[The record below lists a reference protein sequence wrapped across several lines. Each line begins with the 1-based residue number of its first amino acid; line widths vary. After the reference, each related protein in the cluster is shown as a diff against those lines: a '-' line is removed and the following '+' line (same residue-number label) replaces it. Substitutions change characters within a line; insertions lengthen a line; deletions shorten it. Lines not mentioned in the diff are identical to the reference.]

1 MINLYLI
8 LSLVTYIFILLRWI
22 FRRRFSVVGLSDNGN
37 ANNGKK
43 GKARLFVPCP
53 LSSIS
58 CRGGCYRSDLKSS
71 KQVVYLRGYLLKVQ
85 IYQPFSRAGCV
96 LPWQIKRILVIA
108 SRSIKV
114 CSSISQAAAQVEK
127 VFPVLYLCEE
137 RPALTNSRR
146 GDILLPFIGG
156 NAPA

>member
-71 KQVVYLRGYLLKVQ
+71 KQVVHLRGYLLKVQ
-85 IYQPFSRAGCV
+85 IYQPFSWTGCV
-96 LPWQIKRILVIA
+96 LPWHINRIFVIGYTLHANVIKLSASSKNWATKKFIL
-108 SRSIKV
+108 SN
-114 CSSISQAAAQVEK
+114 
-127 VFPVLYLCEE
+127 VLV
-137 RPALTNSRR
+137 
-146 GDILLPFIGG
+146 
-156 NAPA
+156 

>member
-71 KQVVYLRGYLLKVQ
+71 KQVVYLRGVSAESPDISTIFKGRMCTSMAHEKYPCHRTLS
-85 IYQPFSRAGCV
+85 PFRCCFPQYNTPHPGSR
-96 LPWQIKRILVIA
+96 
-108 SRSIKV
+108 
-114 CSSISQAAAQVEK
+114 
-127 VFPVLYLCEE
+127 E
-137 RPALTNSRR
+137 RFLHGHP
-146 GDILLPFIGG
+146 P
-156 NAPA
+156 

>member
-1 MINLYLI
+1 MR
-8 LSLVTYIFILLRWI
+8 FIQPAVLFDVCPNIGVSISYFVLDK
-22 FRRRFSVVGLSDNGN
+22 GYTLTTE
-37 ANNGKK
+37 KK
-43 GKARLFVPCP
+43 GKARLFMPCP